1 MENKNFILNLST
13 NNSNMENVKETLLE
27 KLLFSQKSLK
37 KNYFDPYSD
46 DSGYEFHFNKS
57 RREVFQEHSN
67 NLKSILDELKKKVK
81 EPSIDPQAGPL
92 YSYYAEKFEDLPH
105 KKVEELEKHYSN
117 LTKMLEKRLTK
128 DNLQKVLFNEEN
140 LDNSLEVGSTEV
152 NTNSVMGSRKIFW
165 DFHNKFK
172 TTIYKIKNMSEPS
185 SADPTAGVFDPSYL
199 TQHKL
204 GTEKEFFH
212 QMDHHEYL
220 RFPLEHIQDVH
231 KFKLN
236 STSES
241 LAERSR
247 LQHEQTDRFFEAD
260 LNNAYN
266 SQSNFQDRLRFF
278 QESLDYEHMPIAA
291 ESFFNN
297 LRNFPGSYSD
307 LIKAS
312 NFYRNVENKAFFAT
326 TFETTKVYGNYILKH
341 PNIKE
346 SIDLVSNKL
355 INDLNCTTAN
365 IDLLELVC
373 YSYESFSFVTLEPCL
388 FKCLGPLLFFKI
400 FCPLHHTGAFT
411 LFMNNVISEYRKM
424 DEQLELWKKW
434 SNN

>member
-1 MENKNFILNLST
+1 ME
-13 NNSNMENVKETLLE
+13 
-27 KLLFSQKSLK
+27 
-37 KNYFDPYSD
+37 
-46 DSGYEFHFNKS
+46 
-57 RREVFQEHSN
+57 RRE
-67 NLKSILDELKKKVK
+67 
-81 EPSIDPQAGPL
+81 
-92 YSYYAEKFEDLPH
+92 
-105 KKVEELEKHYSN
+105 
-117 LTKMLEKRLTK
+117 
-128 DNLQKVLFNEEN
+128 
-140 LDNSLEVGSTEV
+140 
-152 NTNSVMGSRKIFW
+152 IFW

-185 SADPTAGVFDPSYL
+185 SVDPTAGVFDPSYL
-199 TQHKL
+199 TKHKL
-204 GTEKEFFH
+204 GTEKEFFQ

-241 LAERSR
+241 LAEKSR
-247 LQHEQTDRFFEAD
+247 LQHEQSDRFFEAD

-312 NFYRNVENKAFFAT
+312 NFYRDVENKAFFAT

-346 SIDLVSNKL
+346 SIDLVSNQL
-355 INDLNCTTAN
+355 INDMNCVPTAN
-365 IDLLELVC
+365 IELLELVC
-373 YSYESFSFVTLEPCL
+373 NNYESFSLVTLPPCL
-388 FKCLGPLLFFKI
+388 FKCLGPLFII
-400 FCPLHHTGAFT
+400 F
-411 LFMNNVISEYRKM
+411 
-424 DEQLELWKKW
+424 
-434 SNN
+434 

>member
-1 MENKNFILNLST
+1 MENKNFILN
-13 NNSNMENVKETLLE
+13 SNMENLKETILE
-27 KLLFSQKSLK
+27 KLLFSQKDQK

-67 NLKSILDELKKKVK
+67 NLKSVLDELKKKVK
-81 EPSIDPQAGPL
+81 EPSIDPQSGPL
-92 YSYYAEKFEDLPH
+92 YSYYAVKFEDLPH

-140 LDNSLEVGSTEV
+140 LDNSSEVGSTEV

-204 GTEKEFFH
+204 GTEKEFIQ

-231 KFKLN
+231 KFKLK

-247 LQHEQTDRFFEAD
+247 LQHEQADRFFEAD
-260 LNNAYN
+260 LNDAYTT
-266 SQSNFQDRLRFF
+266 QGNFQDRLGFL
-278 QESLDYEHMPIAA
+278 QELLNFERIPIAKT
-291 ESFFNN
+291 FINN
-297 LRNFPGSYSD
+297 LHCYPGSYSD

-312 NFYRNVENKAFFAT
+312 NFYRDVENKAFFAT
-326 TFETTKVYGNYILKH
+326 TFETT
-341 PNIKE
+341 
-346 SIDLVSNKL
+346 
-355 INDLNCTTAN
+355 
-365 IDLLELVC
+365 VC
-373 YSYESFSFVTLEPCL
+373 NHFEFFSLVTLEPCL

-400 FCPLHHTGAFT
+400 FRPLHHSGAFT
-411 LFMNNVISEYRKM
+411 TFINNVISKVKEN
-424 DEQLELWKKW
+424 E
-434 SNN
+434 

>member
-1 MENKNFILNLST
+1 
-13 NNSNMENVKETLLE
+13 
-27 KLLFSQKSLK
+27 
-37 KNYFDPYSD
+37 
-46 DSGYEFHFNKS
+46 
-57 RREVFQEHSN
+57 
-67 NLKSILDELKKKVK
+67 
-81 EPSIDPQAGPL
+81 
-92 YSYYAEKFEDLPH
+92 
-105 KKVEELEKHYSN
+105 
-117 LTKMLEKRLTK
+117 MLEKRLTK

-312 NFYRNVENKAFFAT
+312 NFYRDVENKAFFAT

-355 INDLNCTTAN
+355 INDMNCTTAN

-373 YSYESFSFVTLEPCL
+373 NSYESFSFVTLEPCL

-400 FCPLHHTGAFT
+400 FRPLHHTGAFT

-424 DEQLELWKKW
+424 DEQLELWRKW